1 MKHKLIYASLFLLLL
16 ASCVSKK
23 KYNAL
28 QQQHQQS
35 LNDKVTLED
44 VFNQMSIENDSLKNQ
59 LTLLDS
65 LLRIANIKKNTISP
79 APTTSAKTKTTTT
92 ISKAQEYDT
101 KALYI
106 YSITKY
112 VFWPSF
118 IKETNFL
125 IGVIGESKLNAA
137 LASYIYGKKIHGL
150 PAVIEPYNPNSKK
163 FYHVIIIA
171 QSQQKD
177 FYKTNKQL
185 QGQPVL
191 LIAENQYLE
200 KAGAHVAIYPD
211 GDKIK
216 FNINE
221 KQIQKAG
228 LNVSGMLVKLAE
240 ITTK

>member
-1 MKHKLIYASLFLLLL
+1 MKHKLIYISLFVLLIT
-16 ASCVSKK
+16 SCVSKK
-23 KYNAL
+23 KYQAL
-28 QQQHQQS
+28 YQQHQQS

-44 VFNQMSIENDSLKNQ
+44 VFNRMSIENDSLKNQ
-59 LTLLDS
+59 IILLDS
-65 LLRIANIKKNTISP
+65 LLRQTNIKKN
-79 APTTSAKTKTTTT
+79 ANPTSSTASARTKTST

-125 IGVIGESKLNAA
+125 IGVIGDTKLNAA

-171 QSQQKD
+171 QGQQKD
-177 FYKTNKQL
+177 FYKTNKQF

-191 LIAENQYLE
+191 LIAENQLLE
-200 KAGAHVAIYPD
+200 KAGAHIAIYPD

-228 LNVSGMLVKLAE
+228 LNVSGMLVKLAD
-240 ITTK
+240 TTAK

>member
-1 MKHKLIYASLFLLLL
+1 MLV
-16 ASCVSKK
+16 SCVSKK

-59 LTLLDS
+59 IVLLDS
-65 LLRIANIKKNTISP
+65 LLRMASIKKNTP
-79 APTTSAKTKTTTT
+79 NPTAQANSAKTKATT

-106 YSITKY
+106 YSITKF

-125 IGVIGESKLNAA
+125 IGVIGESKLTAA

-150 PAVIEPYNPNSKK
+150 PAVIEPYNPASKK

-171 QSQQKD
+171 QSQQQD
-177 FYKTNKQL
+177 FYKTNKHL

-200 KAGAHVAIYPD
+200 KAGAHIAIYPD

-216 FNINE
+216 FNVNE

-240 ITTK
+240 TTTK

>member
-1 MKHKLIYASLFLLLL
+1 MKHKLLYISLFALLIT
-16 ASCVSKK
+16 SCVSKK
-23 KYNAL
+23 KYEAL
-28 QQQHQQS
+28 NMQHQQS

-59 LTLLDS
+59 IILLDS
-65 LLRIANIKKNTISP
+65 LLRQANIKKNAISP
-79 APTTSAKTKTTTT
+79 SSNASSKTKAST

-125 IGVIGESKLNAA
+125 IGVIGDTKLNAA

-177 FYKTNKQL
+177 FYKANKQF

-191 LIAENQYLE
+191 LIAENQLLE
-200 KAGAHVAIYPD
+200 KAGAHIAIYPD

-228 LNVSGMLVKLAE
+228 LNVSGMLVKLADT
-240 ITTK
+240 TTK